1 MKSELAAY
9 TAAISRFSVRN
20 TPAQP
25 TPPPDQSADEWRER
39 NRPLIDRVRDLIK
52 AIPPVVIADGLV
64 LRELQ
69 ARLKGRIKCTCHAG
83 ELADCL
89 RTLGFQR
96 RRYWKEGRAGFHAR
110 WFPTRNTNP

>member
-1 MKSELAAY
+1 MKSALSPY
-9 TAAISRFSVRN
+9 IAAISQFRN

-25 TPPPDQSADEWRER
+25 TPPTDPADEWRER
-39 NRPLIDRVRDLIK
+39 NRPLVDRVRDLLK
-52 AIPPVVIADGLV
+52 EIPPAVIADGLV

-69 ARLKGRIKCTCHAG
+69 IRLKGRIKRTCHAG

-96 RRYWKEGRAGFHAR
+96 RRYWKEGRAGFNAR
-110 WFPTRNTNP
+110 WFPSRNTTTL